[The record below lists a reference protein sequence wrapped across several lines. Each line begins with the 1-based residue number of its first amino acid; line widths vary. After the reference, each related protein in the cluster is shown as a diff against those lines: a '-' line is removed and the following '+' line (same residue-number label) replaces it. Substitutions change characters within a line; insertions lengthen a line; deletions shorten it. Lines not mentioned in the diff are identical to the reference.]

1 MSANQFAR
9 RSSWQRPVALVLL
22 IVAAL
27 LALSL
32 AILTHQAS

>member
-1 MSANQFAR
+1 MVSEQSSR
-9 RSSWQRPVALVLL
+9 RSWHHTLTAALL

-32 AILTHQAS
+32 AVMTSQVH